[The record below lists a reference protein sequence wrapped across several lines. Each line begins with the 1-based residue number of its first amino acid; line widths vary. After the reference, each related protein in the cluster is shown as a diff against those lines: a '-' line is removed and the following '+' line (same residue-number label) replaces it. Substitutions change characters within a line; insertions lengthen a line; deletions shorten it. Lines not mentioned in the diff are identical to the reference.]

1 MGKLVR
7 FQCSAATVSPDTPF
21 GEKEQARLPIILLV
35 PSRITPS
42 FLKAQN
48 SAQNFICR
56 IFFMSKFIIKNKKVV
71 LLVLISFGILGL
83 ISVKIF
89 QAQNSF
95 PPPFSSPYVGGGRVG
110 VEENNLVF
118 INDIPG
124 ETSVYNFMDRL
135 RSEGKITFTDKTYSG
150 MGKFIEEINGL
161 KNNGNQSWIYYVNE
175 IEAQVGVSNYKINKG
190 DIISWKYEKSY

>member
-1 MGKLVR
+1 
-7 FQCSAATVSPDTPF
+7 
-21 GEKEQARLPIILLV
+21 
-35 PSRITPS
+35 
-42 FLKAQN
+42 
-48 SAQNFICR
+48 
-56 IFFMSKFIIKNKKVV
+56 MSKFIIKNKKVV

-89 QAQNSF
+89 QAQNSL

-161 KNNGNQSWIYYVNE
+161 KNNGNQSWIYDVNE

>member
-1 MGKLVR
+1 MR
-7 FQCSAATVSPDTPF
+7 
-21 GEKEQARLPIILLV
+21 
-35 PSRITPS
+35 
-42 FLKAQN
+42 N
-48 SAQNFICR
+48 S
-56 IFFMSKFIIKNKKVV
+56 
-71 LLVLISFGILGL
+71 L
-83 ISVKIF
+83 
-89 QAQNSF
+89 